1 MLKKPRQTKYFKYHK
16 GRISYNFKSLSFSS
30 SFLNSK
36 RSRDI
41 SLPAVLGGRDRPF
54 ALIALEPARLTASQ
68 IAAAELAIK
77 RKILKEGTLVTR
89 IFPHFPVT
97 KKPLEVRMGKGKG
110 SISFFA
116 TRIRPGSFLFE
127 LSCSSPELAK
137 IAFKVASSKL
147 PFRTTMVQL
156 S

>member
-30 SFLNSK
+30 S
-36 RSRDI
+36 
-41 SLPAVLGGRDRPF
+41 DRPF

-127 LSCSSPELAK
+127 LSCPSPELAK